1 MSHPFGPKC
10 TVGEYLDWAVKQ
22 QCVVKDGLLGFKCRI
37 RIATPSG
44 RYAIVFDMTRALPLY
59 EALGFWT
66 IVDRIEKMAE
76 FRGRHGVSRRR
87 G

>member
-1 MSHPFGPKC
+1 MSNAKAD
-10 TVGEYLDWAVKQ
+10 VGCQALPYSH
-22 QCVVKDGLLGFKCRI
+22 
-37 RIATPSG
+37 IAIG
-44 RYAIVFDMTRALPLY
+44 VFDMTRALPLY